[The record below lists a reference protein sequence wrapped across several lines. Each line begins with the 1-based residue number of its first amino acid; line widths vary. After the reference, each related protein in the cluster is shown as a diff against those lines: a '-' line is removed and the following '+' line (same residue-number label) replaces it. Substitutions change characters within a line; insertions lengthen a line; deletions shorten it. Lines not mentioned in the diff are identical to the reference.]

1 MILICLRFDQRTC
14 TMNSIRF
21 GRGAV
26 DGRNITNKK
35 LSYRKNSCELD
46 TSIGE
51 WELIFDFI
59 VCITP
64 ENSIFF
70 VDFILVNHLGN
81 QYIHKL

>member
-14 TMNSIRF
+14 NMNSIRF

-26 DGRNITNKK
+26 DGRNINNKK

-51 WELIFDFI
+51 
-59 VCITP
+59 
-64 ENSIFF
+64 
-70 VDFILVNHLGN
+70 
-81 QYIHKL
+81 